1 MNYDSLIV
9 FIVLFVVFAIVGFLS
24 SRFRRGNGTK
34 LNEWSLAG
42 RKLGAYLAWFLV
54 GGDLY
59 TAYTFIA
66 VPSAEY
72 AKGSIYM
79 FATPYVMATFAVALI
94 TMTTLWKMSRKN
106 NYFTGVD
113 FVKDKYKSTTLAI
126 LIALTGI
133 VAELPYI
140 ALQIVGMKAVLQV
153 LFAPF
158 LHVTA
163 TAAAVDD
170 IALIVSFAVLAA
182 FTFWSGLRGAA
193 LTAVM
198 KDGIIL
204 SSVIVVVIA
213 VPLTISG
220 GFHHAFQ
227 LATTMG
233 STKAVYPTLS
243 PKLTNAYISLFV
255 LSALALYLY
264 PHAINGVLGSKNVK
278 AVRFSTAML
287 PLYGLGLFLLTIF
300 GVLVFAVPKAL
311 SIVGYSSPTSLGNG
325 SLVVPALISAT
336 MPQWFVGYAFLG
348 IFIGGLV
355 PAAIMAISQANLLTR
370 NIIAEFRKDLT
381 EKTEANI
388 ARWASVGFI
397 FLALAF
403 VFLIPAT
410 YAISLQLLGGI
421 LITQTLPPIFVG
433 MYTKFLDKN
442 ALIAGWVAGIGTGVY
457 FVEAAN
463 NFGSPTNSLMSTPF
477 GLLYVAA
484 VALFINLVVVFIWSL
499 AANTFKRSPSE
510 EPQKA

>member
-1 MNYDSLIV
+1 
-9 FIVLFVVFAIVGFLS
+9 
-24 SRFRRGNGTK
+24 
-34 LNEWSLAG
+34 
-42 RKLGAYLAWFLV
+42 
-54 GGDLY
+54 
-59 TAYTFIA
+59 
-66 VPSAEY
+66 
-72 AKGSIYM
+72 
-79 FATPYVMATFAVALI
+79 
-94 TMTTLWKMSRKN
+94 
-106 NYFTGVD
+106 
-113 FVKDKYKSTTLAI
+113 
-126 LIALTGI
+126 
-133 VAELPYI
+133 
-140 ALQIVGMKAVLQV
+140 
-153 LFAPF
+153 
-158 LHVTA
+158 
-163 TAAAVDD
+163 
-170 IALIVSFAVLAA
+170 
-182 FTFWSGLRGAA
+182 
-193 LTAVM
+193 
-198 KDGIIL
+198 
-204 SSVIVVVIA
+204 
-213 VPLTISG
+213 
-220 GFHHAFQ
+220 
-227 LATTMG
+227 
-233 STKAVYPTLS
+233 
-243 PKLTNAYISLFV
+243 
-255 LSALALYLY
+255 
-264 PHAINGVLGSKNVK
+264 
-278 AVRFSTAML
+278 ML